1 MIADSR
7 FADALARLPDYLGS
21 HVLVSVTALVL
32 GLAVSLPL
40 ALLSIRRPA
49 WRGVLLADRIV
60 VMRAGAVI
68 ADGEPR
74 ALMGQDTDPYV
85 RELMQTPR
93 RQAER
98 LNALMTGRDA
108 TGPAAKGPGA

>member
-1 MIADSR
+1 MIADSP

-49 WRGVLLADRIV
+49 WRGVLLAAASV
-60 VMRAGAVI
+60 VQTIPGL
-68 ADGEPR
+68 
-74 ALMGQDTDPYV
+74 ALLAWLQWRGHFAM
-85 RELMQTPR
+85 L
-93 RQAER
+93 
-98 LNALMTGRDA
+98 
-108 TGPAAKGPGA
+108 AAKPR